1 MFCPICQ
8 RSLKWTCTSRLKISW
23 KTSYQNYL
31 QVSGKRIAQE
41 NFHKFCLKLIC
52 WLKQRFLTFSKP
64 EVNSVIYPKILFS
77 LIAISVWKDLPNLN
91 PKQKKKRYSLY
102 LSRDMLLMRLQNL
115 SSVDWRVDQELN
127 TKTFKF
133 LNEPTLPPWKNT

>member
-1 MFCPICQ
+1 MDKENYRPVSVLPHVSKMIEVDMYIQIENFMEDKLSKLLTGFRKKHSTRKLSQVLFEANKLIKTKVPHFLQIWSPFCYLP
-8 RSLKWTCTSRLKISW
+8 
-23 KTSYQNYL
+23 QNY
-31 QVSGKRIAQE
+31 
-41 NFHKFCLKLIC
+41 
-52 WLKQRFLTFSKP
+52 
-64 EVNSVIYPKILFS
+64 
-77 LIAISVWKDLPNLN
+77 